1 MQVRVVVHVGLV
13 VVVAP
18 VAAAVLLVPADEVD
32 VLLLGHIS
40 RASVRKD
47 SSVGVEHWGGA
58 RGRRGRAAAA
68 AASSVRRLVV
78 EEEGAAPVRA
88 AAIVEEGSRLAGDQ
102 DSPAAV
108 LLLLLPNLLEL
119 PQLLLLLLKLL
130 LLPLV
135 EGRRRDR
142 GGRGRGSRAP
152 RTVGRDRSNISDAVC
167 ASSPP
172 RLPIVIG
179 LRRRSNVR
187 KPGPPVFRLLLLL
200 LGRRLWRLALQP
212 SNPRGR
218 RGGGRG
224 RCAAPAAAAIHVPLC
239 RLWRPTFI
247 SPLFPPQKK
256 PSHSKGGF
264 FFATYSQADAKVF
277 FPFCSGQ
284 VGSPLLSRRLRLEP
298 REWMEH
304 THTLFPLPPF
314 TPSSPKKRLLL
325 LLLL

>member
-1 MQVRVVVHVGLV
+1 MSLV
-13 VVVAP
+13 VVVVTP
-18 VAAAVLLVPADEVD
+18 VAAAVLLVPANEVD

-47 SSVGVEHWGGA
+47 SAVGVEHWGGA
-58 RGRRGRAAAA
+58 RGRRGRASSSS
-68 AASSVRRLVV
+68 SSVRRLVV

-108 LLLLLPNLLEL
+108 LLLLPNLLEL
-119 PQLLLLLLKLL
+119 PQLLLLLLKLKL

-167 ASSPP
+167 ASSSP

-200 LGRRLWRLALQP
+200 GRRLWRLALQP

-218 RGGGRG
+218 RGGGCRG
-224 RCAAPAAAAIHVPLC
+224 RRAATAAAAAAAAIHVPRC

-247 SPLFPPQKK
+247 SPLFSPQKSLLIQK
-256 PSHSKGGF
+256 EASSSQLTHRPTQKF
-264 FFATYSQADAKVF
+264 FSSSAPD
-277 FPFCSGQ
+277 
-284 VGSPLLSRRLRLEP
+284 RLAP
-298 REWMEH
+298 
-304 THTLFPLPPF
+304 
-314 TPSSPKKRLLL
+314 PSSLDG
-325 LLLL
+325 

>member
-1 MQVRVVVHVGLV
+1 M
-13 VVVAP
+13 
-18 VAAAVLLVPADEVD
+18 
-32 VLLLGHIS
+32 
-40 RASVRKD
+40 
-47 SSVGVEHWGGA
+47 
-58 RGRRGRAAAA
+58 
-68 AASSVRRLVV
+68 

-224 RCAAPAAAAIHVPLC
+224 RRAAPAAAAAAAAIHVPRC
-239 RLWRPTFI
+239 RLRRPTFI
-247 SPLFPPQKK
+247 SPLFPPSKK
-256 PSHSKGGF
+256 VFSFKRSLLLRNLLTGRRK
-264 FFATYSQADAKVF
+264 SF
-277 FPFCSGQ
+277 FPF
-284 VGSPLLSRRLRLEP
+284 LLRTG
-298 REWMEH
+298 W
-304 THTLFPLPPF
+304 LPP
-314 TPSSPKKRLLL
+314 PL
-325 LLLL
+325 

>member
-1 MQVRVVVHVGLV
+1 MQVRVVVQVGLV

-47 SSVGVEHWGGA
+47 SAVGVEHWGGA
-58 RGRRGRAAAA
+58 RGRRGRASSSS
-68 AASSVRRLVV
+68 SSVRRLVV

-88 AAIVEEGSRLAGDQ
+88 AAIVEDGSRLAGDQ

-108 LLLLLPNLLEL
+108 LLLLPNLLEL
-119 PQLLLLLLKLL
+119 PQLLLLLLKLKL

-135 EGRRRDR
+135 EGRRRD
-142 GGRGRGSRAP
+142 GGGGGRGSRVP
-152 RTVGRDRSNISDAVC
+152 RAVGWDRSNISDAVC
-167 ASSPP
+167 ASSST

-187 KPGPPVFRLLLLL
+187 KPCPPVFRLLLLL
-200 LGRRLWRLALQP
+200 LLGRRLRRLALQP

-224 RCAAPAAAAIHVPLC
+224 RRAAPAAAAAAAAAIHVPRC
-239 RLWRPTFI
+239 RLRRPTFI
-247 SPLFPPQKK
+247 SPLFPPSKK
-256 PSHSKGGF
+256 VFSFKRSLLLRNLLTGRRK
-264 FFATYSQADAKVF
+264 SF
-277 FPFCSGQ
+277 FPF
-284 VGSPLLSRRLRLEP
+284 LLRTG
-298 REWMEH
+298 W
-304 THTLFPLPPF
+304 LPP
-314 TPSSPKKRLLL
+314 PL
-325 LLLL
+325 